1 MRPCTRPRPSR
12 HKRGLHQK
20 KLDFLQDIVNKI
32 TYGWSL
38 FLRIN
43 RKQTFVDKVEVD
55 TSIKVPTSWDPTK
68 KKGSRES
75 SPALWQDIGGISDYS
90 FGIENFILYTIYCR
104 RREVK
109 TPPLLTQKLLT
120 RTLMTR
126 RHARLLWNEEGVSHV
141 FWVKVSEKSP
151 WVPLL

>member
-43 RKQTFVDKVEVD
+43 RKQTFVNKVEVD
-55 TSIKVPTSWDPTK
+55 TSIKVPTS
-68 KKGSRES
+68 
-75 SPALWQDIGGISDYS
+75 
-90 FGIENFILYTIYCR
+90 
-104 RREVK
+104 
-109 TPPLLTQKLLT
+109 
-120 RTLMTR
+120 
-126 RHARLLWNEEGVSHV
+126 
-141 FWVKVSEKSP
+141 
-151 WVPLL
+151 